1 MEHISAVILHILIW
15 KYWVLRIK
23 PTQKYIN
30 HIVSKHV
37 TKDIKN
43 LKIII
48 RIIPVTRDIDPVPA
62 HFEYVLYAKTIQLKH
77 DQTFSLISCKVCWM
91 ATSFYKERETRCI
104 QRGRKALPHSYFIV
118 TSFERTMKYCIKQHS
133 HNNIH
138 K

>member
-1 MEHISAVILHILIW
+1 MIFLKILL
-15 KYWVLRIK
+15 IK

-77 DQTFSLISCKVCWM
+77 DQIFSLISCKVCWM
-91 ATSFYKERETRCI
+91 ATSF
-104 QRGRKALPHSYFIV
+104 
-118 TSFERTMKYCIKQHS
+118 
-133 HNNIH
+133 
-138 K
+138 